1 MTDDSVALY
10 RRLVETNSC
19 TPEEQAGPDAG
30 VCPACQRKTLHQI
43 CHECMNPKC
52 PDRLIA
58 FAAERLR
65 ISTETEV
72 SWCLRHRYH
81 VSEAEAAEIIRQ
93 TKEKTDDAS

>member
-1 MTDDSVALY
+1 M
-10 RRLVETNSC
+10 
-19 TPEEQAGPDAG
+19 PPD
-30 VCPACQRKTLHQI
+30 
-43 CHECMNPKC
+43 

-93 TKEKTDDAS
+93 TKETDHDAD

>member
-1 MTDDSVALY
+1 M
-10 RRLVETNSC
+10 
-19 TPEEQAGPDAG
+19 PPD
-30 VCPACQRKTLHQI
+30 
-43 CHECMNPKC
+43 